1 MTIKLPDLPY
11 PANALEPFIGAQT
24 VAFHHG
30 AHECAYV
37 EKINAL
43 VQDSALAGEPLE
55 RIIGITA
62 PKRSRSAIFNNAAQA
77 WNHAFYW
84 RSMSPGAGG
93 APKGL
98 IGDRINRSFGSYA
111 GFFQAFCAEATGH
124 FGSGW
129 VWLILNHDK
138 LRVIASANADTP
150 IAHGLVPL
158 LTIDVW
164 EHAYYLDYR
173 NRRAEYVTNFLAK
186 LANWS
191 FAESNLLRAAE
202 NMAAE

>member
-1 MTIKLPDLPY
+1 MTIELPDLPY
-11 PANALEPFIGAQT
+11 PGNALEPFISAQT

-37 EKINAL
+37 EKTNAL
-43 VQDSALAGEPLE
+43 VQGTALAGKTLE
-55 RIIGITA
+55 QIIGITA
-62 PKRSRSAIFNNAAQA
+62 PKRPHSAIFNNAAQA

-98 IGDRINRSFGSYA
+98 IGDRIKQSFRSYA
-111 GFFQAFCAEATGH
+111 SFSQAFSAAATGH

-138 LRVIASANADTP
+138 LRVTASANADTP
-150 IAHGLVPL
+150 IAHGIVPL

-173 NRRAEYVTNFLAK
+173 NRRAEYVANFLAR

-191 FAESNLLRAAE
+191 FAESNLLRASR